1 MAPGALLKLD
11 DYRQVAPRGT
21 VDFLMRIGERL
32 RGKRL
37 VHVSSSRYGALAEGL
52 SRVVA
57 ILTDLGVETSWE
69 ITIGT
74 ADFDQVSRAVAKGLA
89 GTERSE
95 EHTSEL
101 QSPC

>member
-37 VHVSSSRYGALAEGL
+37 VHVSASRYGALAEGL
-52 SRVVA
+52 NRVVA
-57 ILTDLGVETSWE
+57 ILNDLGV
-69 ITIGT
+69 
-74 ADFDQVSRAVAKGLA
+74 ADATPPAQAA
-89 GTERSE
+89 
-95 EHTSEL
+95 
-101 QSPC
+101 SPTPAPN